1 MLNSKVVAFL
11 GDPAF
16 PKVAMQ
22 ASRGGK
28 IVLYQDLYSRYS
40 RLEFSHSY
48 DRPIA
53 IAGLENRLIRD
64 LKIRGGF
71 GVLDEERRHGLLR
84 RSLLWHRAETQQS
97 LEKIDFS
104 RAGGSLSTLSTPPTW
119 SWMAYEG
126 AIDYIHPDFDQ
137 VDWETQDIVSPWF
150 TSPLETWSYSGDNSR
165 TPLAL
170 SVVARKFDATDIS
183 KMLEDGDVVLD
194 SPYASKPELECV
206 VLGRLKNTARQEAR
220 EARVHL
226 IMLVRRQEQLDGPQD
241 VRVYHRAGVGSVLGN
256 LICWDVEGKRG
267 EIR

>member
-1 MLNSKVVAFL
+1 MSFL

-28 IVLYQDLYSRYS
+28 IVMYQDLYSRYS
-40 RLEFSHSY
+40 RLQFSHIY

-53 IAGLENRLIRD
+53 IAGLEHRLIRD

-71 GVLDEERRHGLLR
+71 GVLDEERHGLLR
-84 RSLLWHRAETQQS
+84 RSLLWRRADIQLS

-104 RAGGSLSTLSTPPTW
+104 RANGSFSTLSRPPTW

-126 AIDYIHPDFDQ
+126 AIDYIHPEFDQ
-137 VDWETQDIVSPWF
+137 VDWETQEIVSPWSS
-150 TSPLETWSYSGDNSR
+150 SPLETWSYSGDSSQA
-165 TPLAL
+165 PLGL
-170 SVVARKFDATDIS
+170 RVVTRKFDATDIS
-183 KMLEDGDVVLD
+183 TMSENGMVVLD
-194 SPYASKPELECV
+194 RPQVSKPELECV
-206 VLGRLKNTARQEAR
+206 ILGRFKNSGKREDR

-226 IMLVRRQEQLDGPQD
+226 VMFVRFQEKIYVPGE
-241 VRVYHRAGVGSVLGN
+241 VRVYHRAGVGSVPGS
-256 LICWDVEGKRG
+256 LICWEVEGVRG